1 MQYRSVTVLAPAK
14 LNLSLDVVGTLPNG
28 YHDLD
33 MVMQTIDLYEK
44 ITLRRSND
52 LSLTLPGSFVP
63 VNDKNTA
70 VKAALAFFD
79 YTGLLAGVDMTIYKR
94 VPVRA
99 GMAGG
104 SADAAGVLVG
114 LNELYGAHLSMSELC
129 AIGAG
134 IGADVPF
141 ALLGG
146 TCRVRGVGDLM
157 KALPPC
163 PDCRFVVAMPSVG
176 VSTPEAF
183 ARYDT
188 MGSPVH
194 PDCEAQEQA
203 IRDCNLAGV
212 CAAGGNAL
220 EYCSGAVET
229 PAICKTLRE
238 HGAVMA
244 QMTGSGAAVFGIFDD
259 ENDKINLSLDDVG
272 GELLVVSQFTLY
284 GNCRKGRRPE
294 FLSAARP
301 EIAIPMYEKFVEICR
316 EKGYHVETGEFGAY
330 MEVESLNDGPFTL
343 IVDSADLDAP
353 KKQ

>member
-1 MQYRSVTVLAPAK
+1 MQKRSVTVLAPAK

-44 ITLRRSND
+44 IILKTSRDLR
-52 LSLTLPGSFVP
+52 LSLPGSFVP
-63 VNDKNTA
+63 ANDKNTA

-79 YTGLLAGVDMTIYKR
+79 YTGLLAGVDINVYKR

-114 LNELYGAHLSMSELC
+114 LNELYGAKLSMSELC

-163 PDCRFVVAMPSVG
+163 PDCRFVVVMPSVG

-203 IRDCNLAGV
+203 IRKNDLPAV
-212 CAAGGNAL
+212 CAAAGNAL
-220 EYCSGAVET
+220 EHCSGAVKT
-229 PAICKTLRE
+229 PAICEILRAN
-238 HGAVMA
+238 GAITA
-244 QMTGSGAAVFGIFDD
+244 QMTGSGAAVFGIFAD
-259 ENDKINLSLDDVG
+259 E
-272 GELLVVSQFTLY
+272 SQARAAAAVL
-284 GNCRKGRRPE
+284 RKGYKQVYVCRPT
-294 FLSAARP
+294 
-301 EIAIPMYEKFVEICR
+301 
-316 EKGYHVETGEFGAY
+316 TG
-330 MEVESLNDGPFTL
+330 GPRVTAVRTL
-343 IVDSADLDAP
+343 G
-353 KKQ
+353 

>member
-1 MQYRSVTVLAPAK
+1 MQKRSVTVLAPAK

-44 ITLRRSND
+44 IILKTSRNLR
-52 LSLTLPGSFVP
+52 LSLPGSFVP
-63 VNDKNTA
+63 ANDKNTA

-79 YTGLLAGVDMTIYKR
+79 YTGLLAGVDINVYKR

-114 LNELYGAHLSMSELC
+114 LNELYGAKLSMSELC

-163 PDCRFVVAMPSVG
+163 PDCRFVVVMPSVG

-203 IRDCNLAGV
+203 IRKNDLAAV
-212 CAAGGNAL
+212 CAAAGNAL
-220 EYCSGAVET
+220 EHCSGAVET
-229 PAICKTLRE
+229 PAICEILRAN
-238 HGAVMA
+238 GAITA
-244 QMTGSGAAVFGIFDD
+244 QMTGSGAAVFGIFAD
-259 ENDKINLSLDDVG
+259 ESQARAAAAVLRNGYKQVYVCRPTTG
-272 GELLVVSQFTLY
+272 GPRVTAVRTL
-284 GNCRKGRRPE
+284 G
-294 FLSAARP
+294 
-301 EIAIPMYEKFVEICR
+301 
-316 EKGYHVETGEFGAY
+316 
-330 MEVESLNDGPFTL
+330 
-343 IVDSADLDAP
+343 
-353 KKQ
+353 

>member
-1 MQYRSVTVLAPAK
+1 MQKRSVTVLAPAK

-44 ITLRRSND
+44 IILKTSRDLR
-52 LSLTLPGSFVP
+52 LSLPGSFVP
-63 VNDKNTA
+63 ANDKNTA

-79 YTGLLAGVDMTIYKR
+79 YTGLLAGVDINVYKR

-114 LNELYGAHLSMSELC
+114 LNELYGAKLSMSELC

-163 PDCRFVVAMPSVG
+163 PDCRFVVVMPSVG

-203 IRDCNLAGV
+203 IRKNDLPAV
-212 CAAGGNAL
+212 CAAAGNAL
-220 EYCSGAVET
+220 EHCSGAVET
-229 PAICKTLRE
+229 PAICEILRAN
-238 HGAVMA
+238 GAITA
-244 QMTGSGAAVFGIFDD
+244 QMTGSGAAVFGIFAD
-259 ENDKINLSLDDVG
+259 EPQARAAAAVL
-272 GELLVVSQFTLY
+272 
-284 GNCRKGRRPE
+284 RKGYKQVYVCRPT
-294 FLSAARP
+294 
-301 EIAIPMYEKFVEICR
+301 
-316 EKGYHVETGEFGAY
+316 TG
-330 MEVESLNDGPFTL
+330 GPRVTAVRTL
-343 IVDSADLDAP
+343 G
-353 KKQ
+353 

>member
-163 PDCRFVVAMPSVG
+163 PDCWFVVAMPSVG

-194 PDCEAQEQA
+194 PTARRRSRPSATA
-203 IRDCNLAGV
+203 IWPGSAPRAARAGALLR
-212 CAAGGNAL
+212 CGGDAAYLQDAAGAWG
-220 EYCSGAVET
+220 
-229 PAICKTLRE
+229 R
-238 HGAVMA
+238 HGP
-244 QMTGSGAAVFGIFDD
+244 
-259 ENDKINLSLDDVG
+259 
-272 GELLVVSQFTLY
+272 
-284 GNCRKGRRPE
+284 R
-294 FLSAARP
+294 
-301 EIAIPMYEKFVEICR
+301 
-316 EKGYHVETGEFGAY
+316 
-330 MEVESLNDGPFTL
+330 
-343 IVDSADLDAP
+343 
-353 KKQ
+353 

>member
-1 MQYRSVTVLAPAK
+1 MQKRSVTVLAPAK

-44 ITLRRSND
+44 IILKTSRDLR
-52 LSLTLPGSFVP
+52 LSLPGSFVP
-63 VNDKNTA
+63 ANDKNTA

-79 YTGLLAGVDMTIYKR
+79 YTGLLAGVDINVYKR

-114 LNELYGAHLSMSELC
+114 LNKLYGAKLSMSELC

-163 PDCRFVVAMPSVG
+163 PDCRFVVVMPSVG

-203 IRDCNLAGV
+203 IRKNDLAAV
-212 CAAGGNAL
+212 CAAAGNAL
-220 EYCSGAVET
+220 EHCSGAVET
-229 PAICKTLRE
+229 PAICEILRAN
-238 HGAVMA
+238 GAITA
-244 QMTGSGAAVFGIFDD
+244 QMTGSGAAVFGIFAD
-259 ENDKINLSLDDVG
+259 E
-272 GELLVVSQFTLY
+272 SQARAAAAVL
-284 GNCRKGRRPE
+284 RKGYKQVYVCRPT
-294 FLSAARP
+294 
-301 EIAIPMYEKFVEICR
+301 
-316 EKGYHVETGEFGAY
+316 TG
-330 MEVESLNDGPFTL
+330 GPRVTAMRTL
-343 IVDSADLDAP
+343 G
-353 KKQ
+353 

>member
-1 MQYRSVTVLAPAK
+1 MQKRSVTVLAPAK

-44 ITLRRSND
+44 IILKTSRDLR
-52 LSLTLPGSFVP
+52 LSLPGSFVP
-63 VNDKNTA
+63 ANDKNTA

-79 YTGLLAGVDMTIYKR
+79 YTGLLAGVDINVYKR

-114 LNELYGAHLSMSELC
+114 LNELYGARLSMSELC

-163 PDCRFVVAMPSVG
+163 PDCRFVVVMPSVG

-203 IRDCNLAGV
+203 IRKNDLPAV
-212 CAAGGNAL
+212 CAAAGNAL
-220 EYCSGAVET
+220 EHCSGAVEA
-229 PAICKTLRE
+229 PAICEILRAN
-238 HGAVMA
+238 GAITA
-244 QMTGSGAAVFGIFDD
+244 QMTGSGAAVFGIFAD
-259 ENDKINLSLDDVG
+259 E
-272 GELLVVSQFTLY
+272 SQARAAAAVL
-284 GNCRKGRRPE
+284 RKGYKQVYVCRPT
-294 FLSAARP
+294 
-301 EIAIPMYEKFVEICR
+301 
-316 EKGYHVETGEFGAY
+316 TG
-330 MEVESLNDGPFTL
+330 GPRVTAVRTL
-343 IVDSADLDAP
+343 G
-353 KKQ
+353 

>member
-1 MQYRSVTVLAPAK
+1 MQKRSVTVLAPAK

-28 YHDLD
+28 YHNLD

-44 ITLRRSND
+44 IILKTSRDLR
-52 LSLTLPGSFVP
+52 LSLPGSFVP
-63 VNDKNTA
+63 ANDKNTA

-79 YTGLLAGVDMTIYKR
+79 YTGLLAGVDINVYKR

-114 LNELYGAHLSMSELC
+114 LNELYGAKLSMSELC

-163 PDCRFVVAMPSVG
+163 PDCRFVVVMPSVG

-203 IRDCNLAGV
+203 IRKNDLAAV
-212 CAAGGNAL
+212 CAAAGNAL
-220 EYCSGAVET
+220 EHCSGAVET
-229 PAICKTLRE
+229 PAICEILRAN
-238 HGAVMA
+238 GAITA
-244 QMTGSGAAVFGIFDD
+244 QMTGSGAAVFGIFAD
-259 ENDKINLSLDDVG
+259 E
-272 GELLVVSQFTLY
+272 SQARAAAAVL
-284 GNCRKGRRPE
+284 RKGYKQVYVCRPT
-294 FLSAARP
+294 
-301 EIAIPMYEKFVEICR
+301 
-316 EKGYHVETGEFGAY
+316 TG
-330 MEVESLNDGPFTL
+330 GPRVTAMRTL
-343 IVDSADLDAP
+343 V
-353 KKQ
+353 

>member
-1 MQYRSVTVLAPAK
+1 MQKRSVTVLAPAK

-44 ITLRRSND
+44 IILKTSRDLR
-52 LSLTLPGSFVP
+52 LSLPGSFVP
-63 VNDKNTA
+63 ANDKNTA
-70 VKAALAFFD
+70 VKAALAFFY
-79 YTGLLAGVDMTIYKR
+79 YTGLLAGVDINVYKR

-114 LNELYGAHLSMSELC
+114 LNELYGAKLSMSELC

-163 PDCRFVVAMPSVG
+163 PDCRFVVVMPSVG

-203 IRDCNLAGV
+203 IRKNDLAAV
-212 CAAGGNAL
+212 CAAAGNAL
-220 EYCSGAVET
+220 EHCSGAVET
-229 PAICKTLRE
+229 PAICEILRAN
-238 HGAVMA
+238 GAITA
-244 QMTGSGAAVFGIFDD
+244 QMTGSGAAVFGIFAD
-259 ENDKINLSLDDVG
+259 E
-272 GELLVVSQFTLY
+272 SQARAAAAVL
-284 GNCRKGRRPE
+284 RKGYKQVYVCRPT
-294 FLSAARP
+294 
-301 EIAIPMYEKFVEICR
+301 
-316 EKGYHVETGEFGAY
+316 TG
-330 MEVESLNDGPFTL
+330 GPRVTAMRTL
-343 IVDSADLDAP
+343 G
-353 KKQ
+353 

>member
-1 MQYRSVTVLAPAK
+1 MQKRSVTVLAPAK

-44 ITLRRSND
+44 IILKTSRDLR
-52 LSLTLPGSFVP
+52 LSLPGSFVP
-63 VNDKNTA
+63 ANDKNTA

-79 YTGLLAGVDMTIYKR
+79 YTGLLAGVDINVYKR

-114 LNELYGAHLSMSELC
+114 LNELYGAKLSMSELC

-141 ALLGG
+141 AMLGG

-163 PDCRFVVAMPSVG
+163 PDCRFVVVMPSVG

-203 IRDCNLAGV
+203 IRKNDLAAV
-212 CAAGGNAL
+212 CAAAGNAL
-220 EYCSGAVET
+220 EHCSGAVET
-229 PAICKTLRE
+229 PAICEILRAN
-238 HGAVMA
+238 GAITA
-244 QMTGSGAAVFGIFDD
+244 QMTGSGAAVFGIFADD
-259 ENDKINLSLDDVG
+259 AQARAAAAVL
-272 GELLVVSQFTLY
+272 
-284 GNCRKGRRPE
+284 RKGYKQVYVCRPT
-294 FLSAARP
+294 
-301 EIAIPMYEKFVEICR
+301 
-316 EKGYHVETGEFGAY
+316 TG
-330 MEVESLNDGPFTL
+330 GPRVTAVRTL
-343 IVDSADLDAP
+343 G
-353 KKQ
+353 

>member
-44 ITLRRSND
+44 ITLRRSHD
-52 LSLTLPGSFVP
+52 LTLNLPGSFVP
-63 VNDKNTA
+63 ANDKNTA
-70 VKAALAFFD
+70 VKAALAFFA

-114 LNELYGAHLSMSELC
+114 LNELYGAKLSMSELC

-141 ALLGG
+141 ALMGG

-163 PDCRFVVAMPSVG
+163 PDCWFVVAIPPPKPLPAMTQWAALSPLTARHRSRPSATTTCPA
-176 VSTPEAF
+176 S
-183 ARYDT
+183 ARRPA
-188 MGSPVH
+188 MRSSIAPVRTKR
-194 PDCEAQEQA
+194 PPSAKRC
-203 IRDCNLAGV
+203 
-212 CAAGGNAL
+212 
-220 EYCSGAVET
+220 
-229 PAICKTLRE
+229 
-238 HGAVMA
+238 
-244 QMTGSGAAVFGIFDD
+244 
-259 ENDKINLSLDDVG
+259 
-272 GELLVVSQFTLY
+272 
-284 GNCRKGRRPE
+284 GRR
-294 FLSAARP
+294 
-301 EIAIPMYEKFVEICR
+301 
-316 EKGYHVETGEFGAY
+316 
-330 MEVESLNDGPFTL
+330 GP
-343 IVDSADLDAP
+343 
-353 KKQ
+353 

>member
-1 MQYRSVTVLAPAK
+1 MQKRSVTVLAPAK

-44 ITLRRSND
+44 IILKTSRDLR
-52 LSLTLPGSFVP
+52 LSLPGSFVP
-63 VNDKNTA
+63 ANDKNTA

-79 YTGLLAGVDMTIYKR
+79 YTGLLAGVDINVYKR

-114 LNELYGAHLSMSELC
+114 LNELYGAKLSMSELC

-163 PDCRFVVAMPSVG
+163 PDCRFVVVMPSVG

-203 IRDCNLAGV
+203 IRKNDLAAV
-212 CAAGGNAL
+212 CAAAGNAL
-220 EYCSGAVET
+220 EHCSGAVET
-229 PAICKTLRE
+229 PAICDILRAN
-238 HGAVMA
+238 GAITA
-244 QMTGSGAAVFGIFDD
+244 QMTGSGAAVFGIFADD
-259 ENDKINLSLDDVG
+259 AQARAAAAVL
-272 GELLVVSQFTLY
+272 
-284 GNCRKGRRPE
+284 RKGYKQVYVCRPT
-294 FLSAARP
+294 
-301 EIAIPMYEKFVEICR
+301 
-316 EKGYHVETGEFGAY
+316 TG
-330 MEVESLNDGPFTL
+330 GPRVTAVRTL
-343 IVDSADLDAP
+343 G
-353 KKQ
+353 

>member
-1 MQYRSVTVLAPAK
+1 MQKRSVTVLAPAK

-44 ITLRRSND
+44 IILKTSRDLR
-52 LSLTLPGSFVP
+52 LSLPGSFVP
-63 VNDKNTA
+63 ANDKNTA

-79 YTGLLAGVDMTIYKR
+79 YTGLLAGVDINAYKR

-114 LNELYGAHLSMSELC
+114 LNELYGAKLSMSELC

-163 PDCRFVVAMPSVG
+163 SDCRFVVVMPSVG

-203 IRDCNLAGV
+203 IRKNDLAAV
-212 CAAGGNAL
+212 CAAAGNAL
-220 EYCSGAVET
+220 EHCSGAVET
-229 PAICKTLRE
+229 PAICEILRAN
-238 HGAVMA
+238 GAITA
-244 QMTGSGAAVFGIFDD
+244 QMTGSGAAVFGIFADD
-259 ENDKINLSLDDVG
+259 AQARAAAAVL
-272 GELLVVSQFTLY
+272 
-284 GNCRKGRRPE
+284 RKGYKQVYVCRPT
-294 FLSAARP
+294 
-301 EIAIPMYEKFVEICR
+301 
-316 EKGYHVETGEFGAY
+316 TG
-330 MEVESLNDGPFTL
+330 GPRVTAVRTL
-343 IVDSADLDAP
+343 G
-353 KKQ
+353 

>member
-44 ITLRRSND
+44 ITLRRSHD
-52 LSLTLPGSFVP
+52 LTLNLPGSFVP
-63 VNDKNTA
+63 ANDKNTA

-146 TCRVRGVGDLM
+146 TCRVRGVGGARHQAGTRESED
-157 KALPPC
+157 
-163 PDCRFVVAMPSVG
+163 
-176 VSTPEAF
+176 VST
-183 ARYDT
+183 
-188 MGSPVH
+188 GKLVH
-194 PDCEAQEQA
+194 
-203 IRDCNLAGV
+203 V
-212 CAAGGNAL
+212 
-220 EYCSGAVET
+220 S
-229 PAICKTLRE
+229 
-238 HGAVMA
+238 
-244 QMTGSGAAVFGIFDD
+244 
-259 ENDKINLSLDDVG
+259 
-272 GELLVVSQFTLY
+272 LLVRSK
-284 GNCRKGRRPE
+284 N
-294 FLSAARP
+294 
-301 EIAIPMYEKFVEICR
+301 I
-316 EKGYHVETGEFGAY
+316 
-330 MEVESLNDGPFTL
+330 SLLNRVL
-343 IVDSADLDAP
+343 RA
-353 KKQ
+353 

>member
-1 MQYRSVTVLAPAK
+1 MQKRSVTVLAPAK

-44 ITLRRSND
+44 IILKTSRDLR
-52 LSLTLPGSFVP
+52 LSPPGSFVP
-63 VNDKNTA
+63 ANDKNTA

-79 YTGLLAGVDMTIYKR
+79 YTGLLAGVDINVYKR

-114 LNELYGAHLSMSELC
+114 LNELYGAKLSMSELC

-163 PDCRFVVAMPSVG
+163 PDCRFVVVMPSVG

-203 IRDCNLAGV
+203 IRKNDLAAV
-212 CAAGGNAL
+212 CAAAGNAL
-220 EYCSGAVET
+220 EHCSGAVET
-229 PAICKTLRE
+229 PAICEILRAN
-238 HGAVMA
+238 GAITA
-244 QMTGSGAAVFGIFDD
+244 QMTGSGAAVFGIFAD
-259 ENDKINLSLDDVG
+259 E
-272 GELLVVSQFTLY
+272 SQARAAAAVL
-284 GNCRKGRRPE
+284 RKGYKQVYVCRPT
-294 FLSAARP
+294 
-301 EIAIPMYEKFVEICR
+301 
-316 EKGYHVETGEFGAY
+316 TG
-330 MEVESLNDGPFTL
+330 GPRVTAVRTL
-343 IVDSADLDAP
+343 G
-353 KKQ
+353 

>member
-1 MQYRSVTVLAPAK
+1 MQKRSVTVLAPAK

-44 ITLRRSND
+44 ITLRTSCD
-52 LSLTLPGSFVP
+52 LRLALPGSFVP
-63 VNDKNTA
+63 ANDKNTA
-70 VKAALAFFD
+70 FKAALAFFD
-79 YTGLLAGVDMTIYKR
+79 YTGLLAGVDMNVYKR

-104 SADAAGVLVG
+104 SADAASVLVG
-114 LNELYGAHLSMSELC
+114 LNELYGAKLSMSELC

-163 PDCRFVVAMPSVG
+163 PDCRFVVVMPSVG

-203 IRDCNLAGV
+203 IRKNDLAAV
-212 CAAGGNAL
+212 CAAAGNAL
-220 EYCSGAVET
+220 EHCSGAVET
-229 PAICKTLRE
+229 PSICEILRANGAIT
-238 HGAVMA
+238 A
-244 QMTGSGAAVFGIFDD
+244 QMTGSGAAVFGIFADD
-259 ENDKINLSLDDVG
+259 AQARAAAAVLRKSYKQVYVCRPTTG
-272 GELLVVSQFTLY
+272 GPRVTAVRTL
-284 GNCRKGRRPE
+284 G
-294 FLSAARP
+294 
-301 EIAIPMYEKFVEICR
+301 
-316 EKGYHVETGEFGAY
+316 
-330 MEVESLNDGPFTL
+330 
-343 IVDSADLDAP
+343 
-353 KKQ
+353 

>member
-1 MQYRSVTVLAPAK
+1 MQKRSVTVLAPAK
-14 LNLSLDVVGTLPNG
+14 LNLSLDVVGTMPNG

-44 ITLRRSND
+44 IILKTSRDLR
-52 LSLTLPGSFVP
+52 LSLPGSFVP
-63 VNDKNTA
+63 ANDKNTA

-79 YTGLLAGVDMTIYKR
+79 YTGLLAGVDINVYKR

-114 LNELYGAHLSMSELC
+114 LNELYGAKLSMSELC

-163 PDCRFVVAMPSVG
+163 PDCRFVVVMPSVG
-176 VSTPEAF
+176 VSPPEAF

-203 IRDCNLAGV
+203 IRKNDLAAV
-212 CAAGGNAL
+212 CAAAGNAL
-220 EYCSGAVET
+220 EHCSGAVET
-229 PAICKTLRE
+229 PAICEILRAN
-238 HGAVMA
+238 GAITA
-244 QMTGSGAAVFGIFDD
+244 QMTGSGAAVFGIFADD
-259 ENDKINLSLDDVG
+259 AQARAAAAVL
-272 GELLVVSQFTLY
+272 
-284 GNCRKGRRPE
+284 RKGYKQVYVCRPT
-294 FLSAARP
+294 
-301 EIAIPMYEKFVEICR
+301 
-316 EKGYHVETGEFGAY
+316 TG
-330 MEVESLNDGPFTL
+330 GPRVTAVRTL
-343 IVDSADLDAP
+343 G
-353 KKQ
+353 

>member
-1 MQYRSVTVLAPAK
+1 
-14 LNLSLDVVGTLPNG
+14 
-28 YHDLD
+28 
-33 MVMQTIDLYEK
+33 
-44 ITLRRSND
+44 
-52 LSLTLPGSFVP
+52 
-63 VNDKNTA
+63 
-70 VKAALAFFD
+70 
-79 YTGLLAGVDMTIYKR
+79 MTIYKR

-114 LNELYGAHLSMSELC
+114 LNELYDAHLSMSELC

-163 PDCRFVVAMPSVG
+163 PDCWFVVAMPSVG

-203 IRDCNLAGV
+203 IRAEDLRAV
-212 CAAGGNAL
+212 CAAAGNAL
-220 EYCSGAVET
+220 EHCSGAVET
-229 PAICKTLRE
+229 PSICATLRE
-238 HGAVMA
+238 HGALTA
-244 QMTGSGAAVFGIFDD
+244 QMTGSGAAVFGVFDD
-259 ENDKINLSLDDVG
+259 E
-272 GELLVVSQFTLY
+272 T
-284 GNCRKGRRPE
+284 
-294 FLSAARP
+294 AARNALAALRP
-301 EIAIPMYEKFVEICR
+301 SYKQCYLCR
-316 EKGYHVETGEFGAY
+316 PTHG
-330 MEVESLNDGPFTL
+330 GPRVTVRRQMFQ
-343 IVDSADLDAP
+343 
-353 KKQ
+353 KK